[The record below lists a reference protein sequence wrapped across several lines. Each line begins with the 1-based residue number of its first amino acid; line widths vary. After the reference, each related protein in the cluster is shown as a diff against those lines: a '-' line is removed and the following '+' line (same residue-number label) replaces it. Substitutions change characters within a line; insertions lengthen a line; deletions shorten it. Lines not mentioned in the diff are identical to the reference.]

1 MIFAH
6 ICFPAK
12 YLESIL
18 RESLHLSPSSLSSE
32 AASDLNI
39 LVDSAMAL
47 DMTDTSL
54 AR

>member
-12 YLESIL
+12 YLESVL

-32 AASDLNI
+32 AVSDLNI
-39 LVDSAMAL
+39 LVDSAMTL
-47 DMTDTSL
+47 DTKDTSL
-54 AR
+54 TR